1 MNTIIFFSISSG
13 ENFQYGNT
21 LLTNLK
27 EQFTSSTFF
36 DFDNQSEG
44 ILFGYFSRIL
54 EENKKED
61 KNTWVIIEASDSA
74 TKGVI
79 PFCETLLRSKEY
91 VKAVL
96 IGEHAIVE
104 KMLASL
110 KSFSKVENPGDQDL
124 ISLIQSSSSNESA
137 SR

>member
-13 ENFQYGNT
+13 QDFQYGNT
-21 LLTNLK
+21 LLTSLK
-27 EQFTSSTFF
+27 EEFPSATFF
-36 DFDNQSEG
+36 DFDNYSDA
-44 ILFGYFSRIL
+44 ILYSYFSKIL
-54 EENKKED
+54 EENKKEK
-61 KNTWVIIEASDSA
+61 KNTVIIIEALDNVS
-74 TKGVI
+74 KGVI

-91 VKAVL
+91 LSAIL

-110 KSFSKVENPGDQDL
+110 KSFTKVKNQNDQDL
-124 ISLIQSSSSNESA
+124 IALIQSSISNESA

>member
-1 MNTIIFFSISSG
+1 MNTLIFFSISSG
-13 ENFQYGNT
+13 ENFQYENT
-21 LLTNLK
+21 LLSSLK
-27 EQFTSSTFF
+27 EQLTITTFF
-36 DFDNQSEG
+36 DFDNHSEG

-61 KNTWVIIEASDSA
+61 QNTMVIIEASEST

-79 PFCETLLRSKEY
+79 PFCETLLKSKDY
-91 VKAVL
+91 VKAIL

-110 KSFSKVENPGDQDL
+110 KSFNKVKNPDAQDL
-124 ISLIQSSSSNESA
+124 IALIQSSISNESA

>member
-21 LLTNLK
+21 LLTKLK
-27 EQFTSSTFF
+27 EQYTNTIFF
-36 DFDNQSEG
+36 DFDNHSEG

-61 KNTWVIIEASDSA
+61 QNTMIIIEAFDST

-79 PFCETLLRSKEY
+79 PFCETLLRSKDY

-110 KSFSKVENPGDQDL
+110 KSFTKIENPGDQDL